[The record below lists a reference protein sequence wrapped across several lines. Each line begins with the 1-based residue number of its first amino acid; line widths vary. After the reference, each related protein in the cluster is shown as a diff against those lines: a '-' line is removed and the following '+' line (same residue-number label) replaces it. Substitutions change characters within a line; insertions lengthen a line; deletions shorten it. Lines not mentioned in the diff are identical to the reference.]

1 MQKTIEKIKF
11 CNTLEELKILMKNE
25 KIVRENKFLEN
36 IIYFKQTPS
45 RFVKY
50 EINFDNKL
58 LNYAVKT
65 FLYIKFSGICSFIP
79 QNSGEH
85 IYTCSLKSF
94 FINLDKVLKKEFKE
108 FDEITIEQ
116 IKKTFI
122 LYLHNSDAKKI
133 KTFVNHT
140 NRIKEYVMLQE
151 YLPNFLQFNAHVKNY
166 IIENKF

>member
-11 CNTLEELKILMKNE
+11 CNTLEELKILIKNE

-140 NRIKEYVMLQE
+140 DRIKVYVM
-151 YLPNFLQFNAHVKNY
+151 
-166 IIENKF
+166 

>member
-94 FINLDKVLKKEFKE
+94 FINLDKVLKKN
-108 FDEITIEQ
+108 
-116 IKKTFI
+116 
-122 LYLHNSDAKKI
+122 L
-133 KTFVNHT
+133 
-140 NRIKEYVMLQE
+140 
-151 YLPNFLQFNAHVKNY
+151 KNLMKLRL
-166 IIENKF
+166 NK

>member
-50 EINFDNKL
+50 EINFDNEL

-65 FLYIKFSGICSFIP
+65 FIYIKFTGICGFIP

-85 IYTCSLKSF
+85 IYACSFKSF
-94 FINLDKVLKKEFKE
+94 FINLDKVLKKEVKE

-133 KTFVNHT
+133 KTF
-140 NRIKEYVMLQE
+140 I
-151 YLPNFLQFNAHVKNY
+151 
-166 IIENKF
+166 

>member
-65 FLYIKFSGICSFIP
+65 YLYSYISVICSFIP
-79 QNSGEH
+79 HNSGVH
-85 IYTCSLKSF
+85 I
-94 FINLDKVLKKEFKE
+94 
-108 FDEITIEQ
+108 
-116 IKKTFI
+116 
-122 LYLHNSDAKKI
+122 
-133 KTFVNHT
+133 
-140 NRIKEYVMLQE
+140 
-151 YLPNFLQFNAHVKNY
+151 
-166 IIENKF
+166 